1 MIDDMDA
8 AVRKLVK
15 EGSARD
21 MGHLLLCMLDRMQ
34 GISTNCATEND
45 QYLAE
50 LGMDLATWKRDI

>member
-1 MIDDMDA
+1 MIEDMDE

-21 MGHLLLCMLDRMQ
+21 MGHLLLCMIDRMQ
-34 GISTNCATEND
+34 GVSTNCANEND

-50 LGMDLATWKRDI
+50 LGMSLATWKRGV